1 MMKAL
6 TGEKLTKYPKVE
18 RLRQPF
24 FFLPGLT
31 RSFSIKNATIGEMN
45 EKEKRMESKEK
56 EYRMS
61 WFFRWFLDN
70 KAITVFLVCLLI
82 GLNILVLSKISFIF
96 TPIIEFISV
105 IMLPVILAG
114 LLYYL
119 LNPLVDLMEKHKINR
134 LVAITIVFVLITV
147 LLIWGL
153 AVVIPNLQAQ
163 IVSFFKNMPSYLKQ
177 AKKVIDDLLDSRL
190 SEEFRPQLEKVTEN
204 ISSQLTTW
212 ASNFSARA
220 VNWASNFVSVASQVI
235 VAVIIMPFILFYLLR
250 DGKNLKGYVTQFLPK
265 KLREPVGQVLSDVN
279 SQLANYVRGQITVAM
294 IVAFMFMILF
304 KIIGLRYGVTLAVVA
319 GVLNLVPYL
328 GSFLAMLPALVLGLI
343 AGPVM
348 LLKVIIV
355 FVVEQTIEGRF
366 VSPLILGSQL
376 SIHPITILFVLL
388 TSGSMFGIWGV
399 LLGIPVYASAKV
411 VITAIFNW
419 YKVVSG
425 LYDDEIEEKV
435 SEQ

>member
-1 MMKAL
+1 
-6 TGEKLTKYPKVE
+6 
-18 RLRQPF
+18 
-24 FFLPGLT
+24 
-31 RSFSIKNATIGEMN
+31 
-45 EKEKRMESKEK
+45 MEPKEK
-56 EYRMS
+56 EFSMS

-82 GLNILVLSKISFIF
+82 GLNLLVLSKISFIF

-119 LNPLVDLMEKHKINR
+119 LNPLVDMMEKRKINR

-163 IVSFFKNMPSYLKQ
+163 IVSFFRNMPSYLKQ
-177 AKKVIDDLLDSRL
+177 SKKIIDDLLDSRL
-190 SEEFRPQLEKVTEN
+190 SEEFRPQIEQVTEN

-220 VNWASNFVSVASQVI
+220 VNWASHFVSAASQVI

-250 DGKNLKGYVTQFLPK
+250 DGKNLKGYITQFLPK
-265 KLREPVGQVLSDVN
+265 KLREPAGQVLSDVN
-279 SQLANYVRGQITVAM
+279 SQLANYVRGQITVAI
-294 IVAFMFMILF
+294 IVAFMFLF

-355 FVVEQTIEGRF
+355 FIVEQTIEGRF

-411 VITAIFNW
+411 VITAIFKW

-425 LYDDEIEEKV
+425 LYDDEVEEEV